1 MNTIDLIEECS
12 SFEKEEPQFEKPIFS
27 AKKCECGGDLEI
39 KIIEGPTSILEF
51 AICNRCKSRERIK

>member
-1 MNTIDLIEECS
+1 MAAHQQWLVPYIFD
-12 SFEKEEPQFEKPIFS
+12 KPQFEKPIFS